1 MTHLLIA
8 LAFVVTII
16 VPSFVATNG
25 LSTKKERT
33 INLAIRYLFG
43 ISESGEHGISCS
55 PFFFAH
61 SARSKLSEG
70 RRQQHCRPPRSS

>member
-1 MTHLLIA
+1 MNSLTGDTMTHLLIA

-33 INLAIRYLFG
+33 II
-43 ISESGEHGISCS
+43 EHH
-55 PFFFAH
+55 P
-61 SARSKLSEG
+61 
-70 RRQQHCRPPRSS
+70 